1 MIEKKIYNCSV
12 ARKCGGCQLS
22 NMDYERQLKF
32 KQAYVVKLLRRYCRV
47 NDIIGMDN
55 PYHYRNKVQ
64 AIIRRASNGKIISGV
79 YQSVNSGIVVTDDCF
94 LNDIKANEMIKYI
107 RGQLTKL
114 KIKPFTPK
122 NQQGYI
128 RHIMI
133 RKGSSTGEY
142 MAVIVAVSENIPNI
156 DKLTANI
163 TEKYKEIKTVV
174 LCVNKSD
181 KLMLGKN
188 EKILYGKGYID
199 DVLCERKF
207 RISARSFY
215 QVNSVQTQVLYS
227 KAMEAAQLTGQ
238 ERVLDAYCGIGT
250 IGLCAADKAKTVLGV
265 EINGDAV
272 HDAIANAKRNNITNA
287 DFIHADAALFM
298 QEAAENGERF
308 DIVFADPPRAGC
320 SKVFLEAL
328 IKLAPK
334 RVVYISCNPET
345 LARDMYSLT
354 KNGYKT
360 EMIQPVDM
368 FPHTKHIECVVLM
381 SRINK

>member
-1 MIEKKIYNCSV
+1 
-12 ARKCGGCQLS
+12 
-22 NMDYERQLKF
+22 
-32 KQAYVVKLLRRYCRV
+32 
-47 NDIIGMDN
+47 
-55 PYHYRNKVQ
+55 
-64 AIIRRASNGKIISGV
+64 
-79 YQSVNSGIVVTDDCF
+79 
-94 LNDIKANEMIKYI
+94 
-107 RGQLTKL
+107 
-114 KIKPFTPK
+114 
-122 NQQGYI
+122 
-128 RHIMI
+128 
-133 RKGSSTGEY
+133 
-142 MAVIVAVSENIPNI
+142 
-156 DKLTANI
+156 
-163 TEKYKEIKTVV
+163 
-174 LCVNKSD
+174 
-181 KLMLGKN
+181 MLGKN